1 LGGFGIKPSVYLKIE
16 SGHVKGADSK
26 TPETA
31 DSISTLWA
39 LRFGRHPSSPTKPSN
54 ESSMAQGVEVSL
66 DSLFRDET
74 SGANIVHSG
83 SLGLV
88 FAQGVSSFL
97 TLSQF
102 KLGYCFCFR

>member
-1 LGGFGIKPSVYLKIE
+1 MRRVPKAKPQNQRVPSPPSRCCALAGTLSSPVKPS
-16 SGHVKGADSK
+16 S
-26 TPETA
+26 
-31 DSISTLWA
+31 
-39 LRFGRHPSSPTKPSN
+39 
-54 ESSMAQGVEVSL
+54 ESSTAQGVEVSL

-97 TLSQF
+97 TLNQF
-102 KLGYCFCFR
+102 KLEYCFRFR

>member
-1 LGGFGIKPSVYLKIE
+1 MRRVPEAKPQKQQIPSPPSRRCALA
-16 SGHVKGADSK
+16 G
-26 TPETA
+26 
-31 DSISTLWA
+31 TL
-39 LRFGRHPSSPTKPSN
+39 SSPTKLSN
-54 ESSMAQGVEVSL
+54 ESSMAQGVEVSF

-97 TLSQF
+97 TLNQF
-102 KLGYCFCFR
+102 KLEYCFRFR